1 MEKECCKDCLDREV
15 LPINSKLIPR
25 ERCGNSNCRCHSLPQ
40 KDKRCPYHHSKQ
52 PDCDYCENS
61 YISTRFVS
69 SQEQPKD
76 IPVGQ
81 LRDKETREPV
91 TDKVLAKDYWKYH
104 DENCNKWEMWDGL
117 RWINYLKQS
126 QPNEQDSDEY
136 YRGVGDGIING
147 RSQERQLLRE
157 KIEGMV
163 WPNVQ
168 KGEKFESGYN
178 SALSDLLDYLN
189 TEQ

>member
-40 KDKRCPYHHSKQ
+40 KDKNRCEV
-52 PDCDYCENS
+52 CDLFEC
-61 YISTRFVS
+61 TCFCKCGLPHDQCVC
-69 SQEQPKD
+69 
-76 IPVGQ
+76 GW
-81 LRDKETREPV
+81 KEE
-91 TDKVLAKDYWKYH
+91 DFKL
-104 DENCNKWEMWDGL
+104 
-117 RWINYLKQS
+117 S
-126 QPNEQDSDEY
+126 QPNEQWEKDLEFILTEWEGKSNPLMGALRVVE
-136 YRGVGDGIING
+136 RKKRLSAFISKVVASA